1 MAHATVDLTD
11 ASGGINLRLEPD
23 ADEAVVLEKLRELLV
38 AYGVRSEGPPQIDT
52 SIPAATLPLTDAKRD
67 VDVQITPVSGGA
79 RVEAA
84 TSKVR
89 SFRVVQATPAAIA
102 QGLADAWCQV
112 VGRVPIEVVSV
123 GVGDDHL
130 LTATVSNGV
139 MEASGSAKVAAG
151 WEKAL
156 AGAMGI
162 ALDQIFASSDS
173 AVAVSP

>member
-23 ADEAVVLEKLRELLV
+23 ADEAIVMEKLRELLV

-52 SIPAATLPLTDAKRD
+52 TPVATLPTSEPRHD
-67 VDVQITPVSGGA
+67 VDVQITPIAGGA

-89 SFRVVQATPAAIA
+89 SFRLVQATPAAIA

-123 GVGDDHL
+123 GVGEGDL
-130 LTATVSNGV
+130 LTATVSHG
-139 MEASGSAKVAAG
+139 ELQASGSARLTAG

-156 AGAMGI
+156 ARAMGV
-162 ALDQIFASSDS
+162 ALGQIFASSDA
-173 AVAVSP
+173 AVGTGP